1 MESQASEENSLL
13 LNPALSR
20 AYSGTA
26 GCRKRGRASWQMAVP
41 VVSWRPMWETI
52 VCILVFIYV
61 LVLFSS
67 SRGTQML

>member
-13 LNPALSR
+13 LNPALSC
-20 AYSGTA
+20 AY
-26 GCRKRGRASWQMAVP
+26 CRKRGRASWQMAVP